1 MRGKPPK
8 IVIVHFRVIQQWP
21 PWCRSNHY
29 RTLGW
34 CMANLRRREKI
45 IGVRRTRLCAMRSKK
60 CRRSHRAPRR
70 TGPVHGRKVKWIDTD
85 FVFTMSLSCYN
96 IDGQWSG
103 ECSER
108 RFKCATSRIN
118 LNKIRRK
125 MYDEANVVSGFFFS
139 FHYDHIHGFSWL
151 HQNWISIS
159 FAFWITNA
167 QHNLHAHALPSQSVV
182 FCCCCLL
189 VNKKK
194 SKAGVVLQIGAQ

>member
-96 IDGQWSG
+96 IDGQWSA

-125 MYDEANVVSGFFFS
+125 MYDEANVVSGFFFLFPLWS
-139 FHYDHIHGFSWL
+139 YPWVFLTSPELNIHIVCILNHKRTTQFACARITITECGFL
-151 HQNWISIS
+151 LLL
-159 FAFWITNA
+159 FA
-167 QHNLHAHALPSQSVV
+167 
-182 FCCCCLL
+182 
-189 VNKKK
+189 
-194 SKAGVVLQIGAQ
+194 G